1 MHGIEFSKKNIPPV
15 REPCCSEERKVIK
28 FLDRKLF
35 LGGEK
40 LMKTDMVNFEKSLY
54 IYLVFL
60 AAQDALEVMGVT
72 ESLTE

>member
-1 MHGIEFSKKNIPPV
+1 MGLNFQKQHPTSEGTLLLWGKKSNQIS
-15 REPCCSEERKVIK
+15 RQET
-28 FLDRKLF
+28 F

-60 AAQDALEVMGVT
+60 SPKQ
-72 ESLTE
+72 